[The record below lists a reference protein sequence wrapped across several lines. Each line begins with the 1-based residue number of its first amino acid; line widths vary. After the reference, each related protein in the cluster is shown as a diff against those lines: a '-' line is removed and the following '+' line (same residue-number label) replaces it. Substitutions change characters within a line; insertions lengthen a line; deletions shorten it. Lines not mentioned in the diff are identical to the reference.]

1 MRVCK
6 RNVVI
11 GVDKIK
17 FSRRNL
23 AYEIENYFYGTELEN
38 FIKIPTSFSYRYQFK
53 LIHPIK
59 TKSEAEKIGI
69 YIRKYIS
76 NRLHEIFSL
85 SPTGEAYIKY
95 EVKKGKKGYDLF
107 ILIILGCP

>member
-1 MRVCK
+1 LWICK
-6 RNVVI
+6 GNVI
-11 GVDKIK
+11 NWGGKIK

-23 AYEIENYFYGTELEN
+23 AYEIENYFYGIELEN

-95 EVKKGKKGYDLF
+95 EVKKGKKGYGLF
-107 ILIILGCP
+107 ILLILGCP